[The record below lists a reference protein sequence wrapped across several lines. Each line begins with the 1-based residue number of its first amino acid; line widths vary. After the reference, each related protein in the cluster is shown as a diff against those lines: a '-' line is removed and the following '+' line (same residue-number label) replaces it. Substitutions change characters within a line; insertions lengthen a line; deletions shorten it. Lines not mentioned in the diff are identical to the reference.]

1 MKRGLVVCGT
11 GMGSSM
17 MLRFKLEQVIAD
29 NKYPIELEHDVLSA
43 VRNYNVDFVV
53 TMADL
58 VDQVVADIK
67 CEVIGIEN
75 IMNKDEIKEKL
86 EKLLNKQSKSK

>member
-1 MKRGLVVCGT
+1 MKRGLVVCRT

-17 MLRFKLEQVIAD
+17 MLRIKLEQVISE
-29 NKYPIELEHDVLSA
+29 NKYPMELEHDVLSA
-43 VRNYNVDFVV
+43 VSNYNVDFIV

-58 VDQVVADIK
+58 VDQLGDDIK

-75 IMNKDEIKEKL
+75 IMNKAEIKEKL
-86 EKLLNKQSKSK
+86 EKYINKW